1 MNADYQNA
9 DNQRTYPN
17 EKKEEDFKRSQN
29 KAKEQKKLK
38 KLLES
43 KLDQLKEEVLFI
55 TNKQK
60 ELMIDKDNKVKIK
73 RELVDKLNRIN
84 RDKDK
89 REINVKVDDKKK
101 NANDITSDY
110 N

>member
-9 DNQRTYPN
+9 ENQRTYPN

-43 KLDQLKEEVLFI
+43 KLDQLK
-55 TNKQK
+55 
-60 ELMIDKDNKVKIK
+60 
-73 RELVDKLNRIN
+73 
-84 RDKDK
+84 
-89 REINVKVDDKKK
+89 
-101 NANDITSDY
+101 
-110 N
+110 